1 MAVNTMNSPKPKANS
16 SETLKG
22 QVADVT
28 TTRMAALEARVKQ
41 LELLVMKLQCQLQA
55 TGGSVKM
62 NGTPEA
68 KPPTPTTPKKQKSK
82 SPVKAAV
89 LEKKSKP
96 QGESKEPNQDTPTKQ
111 KAKPQ
116 VKAAVLEEKSKP
128 RAPTTP
134 TKQEVKPPVKA
145 AVLQEKGTPQ
155 GGPVKMSVT
164 SQVKPTAPI
173 TPKKQKAKP
182 PVKEAVLQ
190 ELSKPQGGSVK
201 TSVTPPAKPTAPTT
215 PTKQKAKAPVKA
227 AVPQEKST
235 LQDGSIKMSVTP
247 QANPT
252 APSAPTKQEAKAP
265 AKAAVSQEKSKPQGG
280 SKEPN
285 HDTPTKQLTQHHE
298 DDLLVDIT
306 PKKEDVQPPPPS
318 HSTNQKKASV
328 VSSSAFVRVS
338 GPMGGCEDGKISTAV
353 DHFSPLQLNLDAN
366 NASLWI
372 SSSLYDDTEK
382 IPSSKTEAQGREF
395 FEMGAVFRSA
405 QIVPDSLQF
414 GRVIDAMLLPS
425 AILDQLDDP
434 NEVPAN
440 LYFMSWKYHGCGADG
455 FEQFLTYDAKFSQ
468 RDSIMKLYRQ
478 IFGHRQTVHVWFM
491 TEAKHVE
498 ENLEWFKARCF
509 KEAGRDWQACSG
521 HAGKQGDYCPQM
533 GGKNRKGV
541 VKFLEQS
548 APPL

>member
-55 TGGSVKM
+55 TGGSVKT

-201 TSVTPPAKPTAPTT
+201 TSVTPP
-215 PTKQKAKAPVKA
+215 
-227 AVPQEKST
+227 
-235 LQDGSIKMSVTP
+235 
-247 QANPT
+247 ANPT